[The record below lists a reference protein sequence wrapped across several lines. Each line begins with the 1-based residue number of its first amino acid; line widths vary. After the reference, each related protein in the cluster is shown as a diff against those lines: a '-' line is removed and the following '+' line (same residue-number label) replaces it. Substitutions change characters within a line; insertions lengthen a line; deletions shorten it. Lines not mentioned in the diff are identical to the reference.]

1 MRGWADAHPRNL
13 TFGRASPFRSARPR
27 LSEHDARAA
36 MMSVLIVVMVAPVK
50 GLDLEVQEGFSAPRR
65 RIAISESVLSD
76 SNGLR
81 RHFGLV

>member
-1 MRGWADAHPRNL
+1 
-13 TFGRASPFRSARPR
+13 
-27 LSEHDARAA
+27 

-76 SNGLR
+76 SNSLR
-81 RHFGLV
+81 RHFGVV